1 VSSLYCGLSHISST
15 LDEIDAE
22 AMTARF
28 ANSSRW
34 GLIACLTGIAPATF
48 AQGNS
53 FVSQPGVNTPPPVYS
68 APIAAL
74 TSDEVIARMLE
85 RNRSRSSELQ
95 RYSEVRTYEIR
106 NSEGK
111 LAAQAVVRVEY
122 EAPDRKDFSKTSER
136 GSLIVRHLVFDRLM
150 QGESET
156 TTGREHKDSAIT
168 AENYAFG
175 LAGEERLGPYRC
187 FVLELTPKRKD
198 KYLFEGKI
206 WVDAEDF
213 AIVKIAGH
221 PAKKPSF
228 WISDAEFVRQFQKI
242 DGFWLPYRDET
253 SVEVKNYGRKTF
265 TVDHQRYIINSTTP
279 GETKTNGTVDPD

>member
-1 VSSLYCGLSHISST
+1 
-15 LDEIDAE
+15 
-22 AMTARF
+22 
-28 ANSSRW
+28 
-34 GLIACLTGIAPATF
+34 LIACLIGIAPAAF

-53 FVSQPGVNTPPPVYS
+53 FVSQPGANTPPPVYPSPS
-68 APIAAL
+68 ATL
-74 TSDEVIARMLE
+74 TGDDVIVRMLE

-156 TTGREHKDSAIT
+156 TTGRKHKDSAIT
-168 AENYAFG
+168 SENYAFG

-206 WVDAEDF
+206 WVEAEDF
-213 AIVKIAGH
+213 AIVKIASH

-279 GETKTNGTVDPD
+279 VETKTSGTAGAN